1 MPMTGKMAPP
11 EVVRKKFIDLGW
23 WIGTRHEKGDVCPD
37 CVKLE
42 RSNNMLSTKKIGVPA
57 LAAVPPRTMTREI
70 RRLIFMKLNEIYL
83 SEEAGYGKG
92 WTDKRV
98 AEDMDYPAAWI
109 VTVREE
115 NFGPLRDNEDLRA
128 LREDMAKLERDRVVL
143 DDSVKAIVANQTKLN
158 ARIDDLL
165 RRAKEIAA

>member
-1 MPMTGKMAPP
+1 
-11 EVVRKKFIDLGW
+11 
-23 WIGTRHEKGDVCPD
+23 
-37 CVKLE
+37 
-42 RSNNMLSTKKIGVPA
+42 
-57 LAAVPPRTMTREI
+57 
-70 RRLIFMKLNEIYL
+70 
-83 SEEAGYGKG
+83 
-92 WTDKRV
+92 
-98 AEDMDYPAAWI
+98 MDYPAAWI